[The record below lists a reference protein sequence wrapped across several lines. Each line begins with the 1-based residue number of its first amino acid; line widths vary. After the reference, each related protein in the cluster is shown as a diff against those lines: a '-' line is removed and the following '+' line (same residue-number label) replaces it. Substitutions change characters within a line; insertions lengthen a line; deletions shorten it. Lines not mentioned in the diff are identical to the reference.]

1 MLFSII
7 FTLSISFL
15 CVKSDYDYNN
25 QKSTHF
31 SEPSIIDGINIQ
43 YSLSFYN
50 RSILNFGNL
59 SYNTTLKMSKGE
71 CLNILNIGGSI
82 SCGGYTPSL
91 KHHDSAHGIN
101 GAYPIIL
108 EKYLNTMWPCMRG
121 NQQGRH
127 KVNNWCVGGRPTMSW
142 VDEVVG
148 ARSGEPQVLLNADI
162 ILVETSVNDV
172 EEGRDQ
178 ALKAK
183 ESPVSHLRKV
193 TELFI
198 KILSKLP
205 QGPSIIYIGSSTRE
219 KAWRLPQPRTG
230 DSVANHLPVTNYYH
244 IPYVSTIDAIGPFV
258 TDESMH
264 WFTNTFLVDTCCHPT
279 KTGHCIIAA
288 LIYNMLQL
296 HRDAATNDDEYIHNA
311 YINYY
316 NKQP

>member
-1 MLFSII
+1 MELI
-7 FTLSISFL
+7 FNS
-15 CVKSDYDYNN
+15 
-25 QKSTHF
+25 
-31 SEPSIIDGINIQ
+31 P
-43 YSLSFYN
+43 SFYN
-50 RSILNFGNL
+50 SSILNFGNL
-59 SYNTTLKMSKGE
+59 SYNTTLKLSNGE

-108 EKYLNTMWPCMRG
+108 EKYLNTMWPCMRN

-148 ARSGEPQVLLNADI
+148 ARAGEPQVLLNADI

-183 ESPVSHLRKV
+183 ESPISHLRKV
-193 TELFI
+193 TELCI

-205 QGPSIIYIGSSTRE
+205 QGPSIIYVGSSTRE
-219 KAWRLPQPRTG
+219 KAWRSAQPRTG

-244 IPYVSTIDAIGPFV
+244 IPYWYVSAIDAIGPFV

-264 WFTNTFLVDTCCHPT
+264 WFTNTYLVDTCCHPT
-279 KTGHCIIAA
+279 KAGHRIIAA
-288 LIYNMLQL
+288 LIYNMLHL
-296 HRDAATNDDEYIHNA
+296 HRDAATNDDEYIQC
-311 YINYY
+311 IC
-316 NKQP
+316 